1 MRSSARAKGK
11 EGKELKVIHKF
22 NFTFNSKH
30 MDGRMEDRADRSLV
44 ELVRFGSVSS
54 TCHLQLELVV
64 KGEKFLG
71 FSCEAAQVFRVTLQ
85 RTVPFVVYIQQC
97 SIVWT
102 TTTTGSWWIGDD
114 ATGWYK
120 ITIKMEA
127 TN

>member
-1 MRSSARAKGK
+1 
-11 EGKELKVIHKF
+11 
-22 NFTFNSKH
+22 
-30 MDGRMEDRADRSLV
+30 MDGPRMEDREDRSLV

-85 RTVPFVVYIQQC
+85 RTVPFVVHIQQC
-97 SIVWT
+97 SIVWTT